1 MTMLRI
7 RFHGRGGQGM
17 KTASRIVGTAA
28 FWEGRYAQDSPIYGA
43 ERRGAP
49 MVALTRIA
57 DEPILERGLIATPD
71 LVVVADE
78 TLLEDVQARPLQGLT
93 AAGRVLMNSKCP
105 PEALRERYGLASGL
119 AVLDGTELAL
129 THVGSMAGLSVVLAA
144 ATCKLIGL
152 SPAAMEHSV
161 REELAVLALAHTRIE
176 QNVSLASI
184 AYDRL
189 TVRPPREELGRAV
202 STAGS
207 LPQPT
212 VVTPTYQGALRGT
225 PSVVAPAKSPLR
237 KTGNWR
243 VWRPVID
250 LSRCTQCWVCLVSCP
265 DGAIALDDGDHP
277 RIDYDVCKGC
287 LICVEECP
295 TQTIHQVREVEA

>member
-1 MTMLRI
+1 MLRI

-28 FWEGRYAQDSPIYGA
+28 FWQGHYAQDSPLYGA

-57 DEPILERGLIATPD
+57 DEPILERGLIAAPD

-78 TLLEDVQARPLQGLT
+78 TLLEDAQACPLQGLT
-93 AAGRVLMNSKCP
+93 AAGRVLINSKSL
-105 PEALRERYGLASGL
+105 PEALRERYGLAGEL

-129 THVGSMAGLSVVLAA
+129 THIGSVAGLSVALAT
-144 ATCKLIGL
+144 ATGKLVGL
-152 SPAAMEHSV
+152 SPAALAQAV
-161 REELAVLALAHTRIE
+161 REELVALGLDHTRIA
-176 QNVSLASI
+176 QNVGLAYI
-184 AYDRL
+184 AYERL
-189 TVRPPREELGRAV
+189 TMLPPREERGQSV

-212 VVTPTYQGALRGT
+212 VVTPTYQGALRGL
-225 PSVVAPAKSPLR
+225 PSVLAPANTSLR

-243 VWRPVID
+243 VRRPVID
-250 LSRCTQCWVCLVSCP
+250 LARCTQCCICFVSCP
-265 DGAIALDDGDHP
+265 DGAIALDDEDNPH
-277 RIDYDVCKGC
+277 INYDVCKGC

-295 TQTIHQVREVEA
+295 TRTIHQVREAEV